1 MKVAVV
7 RASWGL
13 SPSADVVSQHVLVVN
28 ETTGELLVDKVLSA
42 AMDHVDFDVVEKS
55 GVSVTVT
62 VSDGVY
68 TSDPVSGTFT
78 VGDLSVPLPV
88 SGVSFQVL
96 EVLDLDT
103 DTDTDPVV

>member
-28 ETTGELLVDKVLSA
+28 ETTGELLVDKILSA
-42 AMDHVDFDVVEKS
+42 SMDHVVFDVVEKS

-78 VGDLSVPLPV
+78 VSDLSVPLPV
-88 SGVSFQVL
+88 SGLSFQVL
-96 EVLDLDT
+96 EVLDLE
-103 DTDTDPVV
+103 DTDTDPVTE